1 MELIVKKVMVAKK
14 VGKKNPE
21 SKYVVRLQ
29 IAQMVG
35 PLKVKR
41 SVFSHSDEKLS
52 VGSKITL
59 PGRIMTW
66 RSPEGFDW
74 LIGAE

>member
-1 MELIVKKVMVAKK
+1 MELIVKKVTVAKK
-14 VGKKNPE
+14 VKGKAPE

-29 IAQMVG
+29 IKEDLG
-35 PLKVKR
+35 KLKVKR
-41 SVFSHSDEKLS
+41 SIFSHSDEKLA
-52 VGSKITL
+52 VGSIALKCKRPI
-59 PGRIMTW
+59 TW